1 MPNMTRMIN
10 KKFFPGVVT
19 FILLTVIAVFYITRE
34 QKYQIYL
41 YKTEQGWGYDISF
54 QKKLFIHQPF
64 MPAVKG
70 QVAFTDRK
78 SARKTAVLV
87 VKKLR
92 HNQLP
97 GISTDELKSIVRF

>member
-1 MPNMTRMIN
+1 MIN
-10 KKFFPGVVT
+10 KKLFTGIVT
-19 FILLTVIAVFYITRE
+19 FLMLTVIAVFYITRE
-34 QKYQIYL
+34 QKYQIDL
-41 YKTEQGWGYDISF
+41 FKTEQGWGYDISF

-70 QVAFTDRK
+70 QVAFNDRK

-92 HNQLP
+92 NKQSP
-97 GISTDELKSIVRF
+97 GISIDELKSIIRY

>member
-1 MPNMTRMIN
+1 
-10 KKFFPGVVT
+10 
-19 FILLTVIAVFYITRE
+19 
-34 QKYQIYL
+34 
-41 YKTEQGWGYDISF
+41 
-54 QKKLFIHQPF
+54 

-78 SARKTAVLV
+78 SARKTAILV

-92 HNQLP
+92 NKQSP

>member
-1 MPNMTRMIN
+1 MRMIN
-10 KKFFPGVVT
+10 KKIFLGVSL
-19 FILLTVIAVFYITRE
+19 FLLLTVIIVYYKTRE
-34 QKYQIYL
+34 QKYQINL
-41 YKTEQGWGYDISF
+41 FKSEQGWGYDISF

-70 QVAFTDRK
+70 QVAFTDMK

-92 HNQLP
+92 NKQSP
-97 GISTDELKSIVRF
+97 RISTDELKSIIRY